1 MSALQ
6 SPSRD
11 PQVDT
16 PCHLELSA
24 LIIGIDD
31 YQYVTHLSGAVNDA
45 KAVKKFVEEKLGAQ
59 GRVEML
65 LNDQAKRIDIIRS
78 LKSLAHPVAEE
89 DKGRPILI
97 FYAGHGGENA
107 PPKGWEAG
115 GPTQKVQNIIAWD
128 TKVEVDGPNSEKI
141 TFEDNNYPI
150 PDRTLGALIDQIA
163 EARGN
168 NITVIFDCCHSG
180 SGTRHARSGNVRMV
194 NVTIQ
199 IPHTLDQDIWA
210 PHSRGGEVPD
220 FFRRQGMRSH
230 VLLAA
235 CNQEQVAM
243 ERKLDNK
250 HRGVFTSALLT
261 ALEAELPH
269 LSNVTYREL
278 IKKIQR
284 LDDQQD
290 PQCEGFNQ
298 DRVIF
303 RNNPPLRVYPRF
315 PVRMENDSIVME
327 NGAALVSRDSLY
339 SVYDAAPK
347 SEVLGV
353 LAAAKVSSSRTIMR
367 YFRERFPIKEGAMAV
382 QKHAIEDSLHVYA
395 SEHLSGIMS
404 EVIKS
409 IQPHQRSL
417 VMTPLEAADMV
428 ISATEP
434 DTVVF
439 HFTDERIKSAGLACM
454 QIPVKQTVQ
463 DLGLA
468 LQSAAHF
475 MHFLNEEV
483 PIKPELDGKVTMH
496 VRRALEVIRRRRYS
510 PIGEDLCSHD
520 MQVDVDVNQQNLYIL
535 EIFNNSEYDLYA
547 YCLLFNPS
555 NLSIEMLYGSPSSNS
570 KPYPSLKRKQTEGP
584 GSLIIGAG
592 AAAGAPLQF
601 RLNDKDTFDVSFL
614 KLFVSTHP
622 EDHLSSIEQVAV
634 NKMSHSSTTE
644 DWSASRYV
652 AWSPLRTLGE
662 VHIRH
667 SIIITVR
674 QFNQKSPGL

>member
-6 SPSRD
+6 SSSRD
-11 PQVDT
+11 PQVNT

-78 LKSLAHPVAEE
+78 LESLAHPVAEE

-97 FYAGHGGENA
+97 FYAGHGGENT

-128 TKVEVDGPNSEKI
+128 TKVEVDGPNLDKI

-163 EARGN
+163 EARDGH
-168 NITVIFDCCHSG
+168 IRLLPLRIG
-180 SGTRHARSGNVRMV
+180 YL
-194 NVTIQ
+194 
-199 IPHTLDQDIWA
+199 TLDQDIWA
-210 PHSRGGEVPD
+210 PHSRGREVPD

-243 ERKLDNK
+243 ERKLDNN
-250 HRGVFTSALLT
+250 HRGVFTSALLK
-261 ALEAELPH
+261 ALEAELSH
-269 LSNVTYREL
+269 LSNVTHREL
-278 IKKIQR
+278 IKKMQR

-315 PVRMENDSIVME
+315 PVRMENDSIVIE

-353 LAAAKVSSSRTIMR
+353 LAAAKVSSNRTIMR
-367 YFRERFPIKEGAMAV
+367 YFREEFPIKEGALAV

-395 SEHLSGIMS
+395 SENLSGIMS

-417 VMTPLEAADMV
+417 IMTPLEAADMA
-428 ISATEP
+428 ISATEL

-439 HFTDERIKSAGLACM
+439 HFTDEGLNPPAWLAC
-454 QIPVKQTVQ
+454 K
-463 DLGLA
+463 
-468 LQSAAHF
+468 S
-475 MHFLNEEV
+475 
-483 PIKPELDGKVTMH
+483 
-496 VRRALEVIRRRRYS
+496 
-510 PIGEDLCSHD
+510 
-520 MQVDVDVNQQNLYIL
+520 
-535 EIFNNSEYDLYA
+535 
-547 YCLLFNPS
+547 PS
-555 NLSIEMLYGSPSSNS
+555 NRQCRISVSPS
-570 KPYPSLKRKQTEGP
+570 KV
-584 GSLIIGAG
+584 
-592 AAAGAPLQF
+592 PLTSCI
-601 RLNDKDTFDVSFL
+601 L
-614 KLFVSTHP
+614 
-622 EDHLSSIEQVAV
+622 
-634 NKMSHSSTTE
+634 
-644 DWSASRYV
+644 
-652 AWSPLRTLGE
+652 
-662 VHIRH
+662 
-667 SIIITVR
+667 
-674 QFNQKSPGL
+674 